1 MKANKVLKILNVTR
15 PTLVKYVKDGT
26 IRTTTLPNGTYD
38 YNDEDVYLKSGRT
51 KERVSV
57 IYSRVSTAKQ
67 KVDLENQ
74 EKTLINWCNANGIKI
89 ARSYKDVASGMNF
102 DRKQFMSMLDDI
114 LEYKVDAV
122 YITYKDRLSRISFD
136 MFQKLFG
143 EFGCKIVVIIDTE
156 DAKSNE
162 TEIFEEIISMLH
174 CFAMKMYSKRRK
186 KKLQLIKEDLKNE
199 LSV

>member
-26 IRTTTLPNGTYD
+26 IRTITLPNGTYD

-57 IYSRVSTAKQ
+57 IYSRVSTSKQ

-74 EKTLINWCNANGIKI
+74 EKTLMNWCNANGIKI
-89 ARSYKDVASGMNF
+89 AKSYKDVASGMNF
-102 DRKQFMSMLDDI
+102 DRKQFMAMFDDI

-143 EFGCKIVVIIDTE
+143 EFGCKIVVINDME
-156 DAKSNE
+156 DVKSNE
-162 TEIFEEIISMLH
+162 TEIFEEIISILH
-174 CFAMKMYSKRRK
+174 CFAMKMYSSRRK
-186 KKLQLIKEDLKNE
+186 KKLQLVKEDLKNE

>member
-38 YNDEDVYLKSGRT
+38 YNDDDVYRKSGRA

-57 IYSRVSTAKQ
+57 TYSRVSTVKQ

-74 EKTLINWCNANGIKI
+74 EKTLMNWCNTNGIKI
-89 ARSYKDVASGMNF
+89 TKSYKDVASGMNF
-102 DRKQFMSMLDDI
+102 DRKQFMAMLDDI

-143 EFGCKIVVIIDTE
+143 EFGCKIVVINDTE
-156 DAKSNE
+156 DAKPNE

-174 CFAMKMYSKRRK
+174 CFAMKMYSNRRK
-186 KKLQLIKEDLKNE
+186 KKLQLMKEDLKNE